1 MKKLL
6 MIVNPYAGRQAA
18 QSSLFSVIE
27 RCDAAG
33 YNVEV
38 HPTRGRAAVID
49 LVKTRANEFDL
60 IVCCGGDGTLNE
72 VVTGLMATE
81 TRPPLGYIPM
91 GTTNDFATT
100 LGIPKMPV
108 EAAERMLKGGDYPF
122 DVGVFNDRYFTY
134 VAAFGAFTEVSYQ
147 TPQPLKNVLGHAAY
161 LLEGAKRI
169 PDIKPQRVRI
179 EHDNGV
185 LEDDYIFGSIS
196 NSTSVAGLIKL
207 KGNKVSLQDGKF
219 ELMLIKNPHDITK
232 LTNIVTSLITQDFDE
247 KSDKYVK
254 FIHTSKAIIDTPYGM
269 TWTTDGEDGGRQT
282 HVEIGI
288 RPLAITL
295 KN

>member
-6 MIVNPYAGRQAA
+6 MIVNPFAGRQLAK
-18 QSSLFSVIE
+18 STIFSVID
-27 RCDAAG
+27 RCDGAG

-38 HPTRGRAAVID
+38 HPTRGRAAVVD
-49 LVKTRANEFDL
+49 LIKTRAHEFDL
-60 IVCCGGDGTLNE
+60 IICCGGDGTLNE
-72 VVTGLMATE
+72 VVTGLMACE
-81 TRPPLGYIPM
+81 NRPRLGYIPM

-100 LGIPKMPV
+100 LNIPKTPV
-108 EAAERMLKGGDYPF
+108 EAIERVLSGRDYAF
-122 DVGVFNDRYFTY
+122 DVGRFNDRYFTY

-161 LLEGAKRI
+161 LFEGARRI
-169 PDIKPQRVRI
+169 PEIKPQRVRI
-179 EHDNGV
+179 EHDGGID
-185 LEDDYIFGSIS
+185 EDDYIFGSIS

-207 KGNKVSLQDGKF
+207 KGNRVSLQDGKF

-232 LTNIVTSLITQDFDE
+232 LTNIATNLITQDFD
-247 KSDKYVK
+247 DKYVK
-254 FIHTSKAIIDTPYGM
+254 FIHTSKVVIDTPYGM

-282 HVEIGI
+282 HVEIDI
-288 RPLAITL
+288 CPLAITL